1 MRQIVIS
8 ELFFKGIAEKGKLY
22 SRIWM
27 YWLGNYVDELL
38 DSGFLEKQKDS
49 LSLPKDE
56 IEEIYNYGV
65 QLLSADFKI
74 IEKKQSKIPNHTRKL
89 AEEVIDYLNEKSN
102 KNFSKKDIN
111 IKLIVS
117 RIKEGYNL
125 DDFKYVIDKK
135 CHDWLGTNYQE
146 YLRPATLF
154 SNKFENY
161 ITTKNDKPSPTSFE
175 QFALEVAKAQS
186 ISFRR
191 NK

>member
-89 AEEVIDYLNEKSN
+89 AEEVIDYLNEKAN

>member
-49 LSLPKDE
+49 LSLPKNE

-74 IEKKQSKIPNHTRKL
+74 IEKKQTKIPNHTRKL
-89 AEEVIDYLNEKSN
+89 AEEIIDYLNEKTK

-117 RIKEGYNL
+117 RIKDGYNL
-125 DDFKYVIDKK
+125 EDFKYVIDKK

-146 YLRPATLF
+146 YLRPSTLF

-161 ITTKNDKPSPTSFE
+161 LITKNDKPSPTSFE